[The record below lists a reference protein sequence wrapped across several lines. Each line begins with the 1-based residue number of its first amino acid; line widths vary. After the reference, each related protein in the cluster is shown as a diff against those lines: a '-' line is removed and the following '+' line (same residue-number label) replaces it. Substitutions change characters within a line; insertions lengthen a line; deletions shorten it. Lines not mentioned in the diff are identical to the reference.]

1 MREKNLLF
9 CLVVFISMAAAFVV
23 TLRYPPEAR
32 FFPIIVISLCGVVA
46 VWEFVKTYRQKSEK
60 SSEPDR
66 GYRRRFIL
74 AAAWTVGFVL
84 AIGLLGFNIG
94 LTLITF
100 AYVKTYEKGW
110 RWAII
115 MPVITFAMSY
125 VCFEILL
132 QTPLYEGLLFLYG
145 R

>member
-9 CLVVFISMAAAFVV
+9 CLVVFICMAVAFVV
-23 TLRYPPEAR
+23 TLSYPPEAR

-74 AAAWTVGFVL
+74 TAAWTVGFVL

>member
-1 MREKNLLF
+1 
-9 CLVVFISMAAAFVV
+9 MAAAFVA
-23 TLRYPPEAR
+23 TLSYPPDAR
-32 FFPIIVISLCGVVA
+32 FFPIIVISLSGVVA
-46 VWEFVKTYRQKSEK
+46 LWEFVKTYRQKSEK
-60 SSEPDR
+60 SSEPDK